1 MVLESS
7 YASPPFLSLPF
18 VFLVSVSVFVLSA
31 LCVGALTYFTGVGSS
46 WDLHPLLDAPVHP
59 YDAVLPAPKD
69 LPRKSLGPQ
78 TWINHGE

>member
-18 VFLVSVSVFVLSA
+18 VFLVSLSVFVISA

-46 WDLHPLLDAPVHP
+46 SGRAC
-59 YDAVLPAPKD
+59 A
-69 LPRKSLGPQ
+69 SL
-78 TWINHGE
+78 

>member
-1 MVLESS
+1 MVFES

-18 VFLVSVSVFVLSA
+18 VFSLSLSLPSA
-31 LCVGALTYFTGVGSS
+31 LCVGVLTYFTGVGSS

-59 YDAVLPAPKD
+59 CDAVLPAPKD

-78 TWINHGE
+78 TWTDHGE